1 MRVSHL
7 ATLDPSHTPFSCIT
21 RPAYYVTESEQY
33 MKSEDI
39 KKMAFKVICLA
50 VKHHGQAAA
59 VQINVMQ
66 SLQFYEHLS
75 EPLADCLIVLTKEYD
90 YPQLGDEILREIAG
104 KTFGSQDQKGPR
116 TFARFL
122 SKYAEA
128 CPRSVMKQLSLLQ
141 DQLDSEVRVSP

>member
-1 MRVSHL
+1 
-7 ATLDPSHTPFSCIT
+7 
-21 RPAYYVTESEQY
+21 
-33 MKSEDI
+33 MKIEDI
-39 KKMAFKVICLA
+39 KKMAFTVICLA
-50 VKHHGQAAA
+50 VKHHGQAVA
-59 VQINVMQ
+59 VQITIMQ

-75 EPLADCLIVLTKEYD
+75 DPLADCLIILTKEYD

-122 SKYAEA
+122 TKYAEA

-141 DQLDSEVRVSP
+141 DQLDSEVSFTPFKIELCYNGFPYSHILCDKLLSKFLGF